1 MPVVGSY
8 PVARHNTS
16 NSRNRVMIVDDHQ
29 PSGELYLE
37 SSSAP
42 DGKSAVKRQMAT
54 MRSLKP
60 RNFYLM

>member
-16 NSRNRVMIVDDHQ
+16 NSRNRVMIVDDH
-29 PSGELYLE
+29 PAIRRALSRG
-37 SSSAP
+37 SSAP